1 MLKRFGPSPIRHL
14 LVFSYESEKP
24 CQGFGLSGTPESGYR
39 ERLVFPRPNRVFRN
53 NRSGFRERSGGI
65 ANAKSGFQEQ
75 SIGFSGTIRGYRECL
90 IGFSGTIP
98 VSGAPHRVIRNVSGY
113 RERLIGVSGTTFSGY
128 REHLIGVSG
137 TAVSTNPL
145 TINTNLRVFERLT
158 L

>member
-1 MLKRFGPSPIRHL
+1 MNQRSPAK
-14 LVFSYESEKP
+14 V
-24 CQGFGLSGTPESGYR
+24 SGYR
-39 ERLVFPRPNRVFRN
+39 ERPNRVIGNALFFRP
-53 NRSGFRERSGGI
+53 
-65 ANAKSGFQEQ
+65 KSGFQEH

-90 IGFSGTIP
+90 IGFSGMIP

-137 TAVSTNPL
+137 TAISTNPI